1 MFSLL
6 IIDTHKCKQ
15 IMYSQALGFV
25 FLSRIEAFKNLG
37 SKGLRF
43 ENVDSAPSLY
53 EPNSH
58 ISVFNL

>member
-1 MFSLL
+1 
-6 IIDTHKCKQ
+6 
-15 IMYSQALGFV
+15 MYSQALGFV
-25 FLSRIEAFKNLG
+25 FLSCIEAFKNLG